1 MSLMQILSQTNQN
14 QSQQRPPAPSASS
27 SSSSS
32 QVPPPAVLPPPPG
45 LSPAQFILH
54 SSLPL
59 VGCTKTPPSLLHS
72 SVGGGCAQTPP
83 SIMPVV
89 LSGVTGGSGDTGWDS
104 ESKDPDKVKMML
116 ILMMVSGI
124 VSFHFVQIVR
134 LFIHTQK
141 FQYLHMIHI
150 TYGSNH
156 IIEDVDEYM
165 QVYYINES
173 ELNRLWSLLCPDC
186 NW

>member
-1 MSLMQILSQTNQN
+1 
-14 QSQQRPPAPSASS
+14 
-27 SSSSS
+27 
-32 QVPPPAVLPPPPG
+32 
-45 LSPAQFILH
+45 
-54 SSLPL
+54 
-59 VGCTKTPPSLLHS
+59 
-72 SVGGGCAQTPP
+72 
-83 SIMPVV
+83 MPVV

-141 FQYLHMIHI
+141 FQYLHMISIHI

-165 QVYYINES
+165 QVYYINE
-173 ELNRLWSLLCPDC
+173 P
-186 NW
+186 

>member
-1 MSLMQILSQTNQN
+1 
-14 QSQQRPPAPSASS
+14 
-27 SSSSS
+27 
-32 QVPPPAVLPPPPG
+32 
-45 LSPAQFILH
+45 
-54 SSLPL
+54 
-59 VGCTKTPPSLLHS
+59 
-72 SVGGGCAQTPP
+72 
-83 SIMPVV
+83 MPVV

-141 FQYLHMIHI
+141 FQYLLMITIYI

-165 QVYYINES
+165 QVYYINE
-173 ELNRLWSLLCPDC
+173 P
-186 NW
+186 

>member
-1 MSLMQILSQTNQN
+1 
-14 QSQQRPPAPSASS
+14 
-27 SSSSS
+27 
-32 QVPPPAVLPPPPG
+32 
-45 LSPAQFILH
+45 
-54 SSLPL
+54 
-59 VGCTKTPPSLLHS
+59 
-72 SVGGGCAQTPP
+72 
-83 SIMPVV
+83 MPVV

-134 LFIHTQK
+134 LFTHTQK
-141 FQYLHMIHI
+141 FQYLHMINIHI

-165 QVYYINES
+165 QVYYINE
-173 ELNRLWSLLCPDC
+173 P
-186 NW
+186 